1 MNKAQAISH
10 TKTIQ
15 FFLLL
20 FAYLLKTIGVLGETR
35 LVQYVLREENSGN
48 TTIHN
53 IEKIEIDCR
62 LGSAML
68 AVFVLLSKLIIGP
81 RQVIGT

>member
-1 MNKAQAISH
+1 M
-10 TKTIQ
+10 
-15 FFLLL
+15 
-20 FAYLLKTIGVLGETR
+20 
-35 LVQYVLREENSGN
+35 QYVLREENSGN